1 MEVKEPTQ
9 GNAEP
14 SGRGPCASGMLCPRP
29 LRSGVFVS
37 TTWACTGHRNKNN
50 STLHWEGGG
59 NLYKEGLV
67 QRKPVPYLWP
77 FKGCPVPRVFPRAE
91 IWTLSSRRLR
101 SPTTALNVHVRKKL
115 VPLLLQPP
123 FSSSL
128 LPGAMLNPQQHTCFC
143 VDSCVSTTSCTGQQG
158 IPGQGKTTMYSTSPP
173 NDASTKLAGSIYLSM
188 LSTHWWWLFIFGNLT
203 PAGLLQPA
211 PGKCVVS

>member
-1 MEVKEPTQ
+1 MLHLFHRNLQAWAHKENLYKHFWVSRRSPNTITHWGMLGNTKPNLIYYPHMHFIYYCDIKVQKNVFFQTLFIETEMEVKEPTQ

-67 QRKPVPYLWP
+67 QRKPVPYL
-77 FKGCPVPRVFPRAE
+77 
-91 IWTLSSRRLR
+91 
-101 SPTTALNVHVRKKL
+101 
-115 VPLLLQPP
+115 
-123 FSSSL
+123 
-128 LPGAMLNPQQHTCFC
+128 
-143 VDSCVSTTSCTGQQG
+143 
-158 IPGQGKTTMYSTSPP
+158 
-173 NDASTKLAGSIYLSM
+173 
-188 LSTHWWWLFIFGNLT
+188 
-203 PAGLLQPA
+203 
-211 PGKCVVS
+211 